1 MFCCFPLVAVGDI
14 LSASAY
20 FWAVFSVW
28 GFVPPLV
35 FEALTSFCWGFVL
48 MLYQGFVLVFYIEA
62 SSSYFILRLWPRI
75 ILRLCPHILFW
86 GFVLVL
92 YWGFVLIFYFEAL
105 SSYFILRLRP
115 HCFILRLCFSV
126 RGFGSH
132 CCRHLLLCLYYFFGL
147 FAVICVWF
155 CLFVF
160 LCRVT
165 RCQYYL
171 VWISIHIF
179 YLLCLFFSLQSC
191 NPLFWFTCS
200 YINFNLWFC
209 WLPCFDMCGHYS
221 PEFIVM
227 RHCNVFLYAS
237 LSRSHHYS

>member
-1 MFCCFPLVAVGDI
+1 
-14 LSASAY
+14 
-20 FWAVFSVW
+20 
-28 GFVPPLV
+28 
-35 FEALTSFCWGFVL
+35 
-48 MLYQGFVLVFYIEA
+48 MLYQGFVLVFDIEA
-62 SSSYFILRLWPRI
+62 SSSYFIWRLWPRI

-86 GFVLVL
+86 GFGLVFYFEASSSYFILRLRPHILFWGFVLIFYIEALSLYFILRLRPHIL

-126 RGFGSH
+126 RGFGPH

-209 WLPCFDMCGHYS
+209 WLPCFDTCGHYS
-221 PEFIVM
+221 PVFIVM
-227 RHCNVFLYAS
+227 GHHNVLLYAL
-237 LSRSHHYS
+237 LSTSDHCF